1 MPSRGTIS
9 VWGDLP
15 SGTGHGSLF
24 LTSEGR
30 RNQSYKKSVEE
41 PVGNPSSQEKYTNAS
56 SARLSFLGGEKK
68 PKKPKTQ
75 PKITLTSI
83 CSSHYPDF
91 LKATETHQNSGS
103 HAGNWDGN
111 PCWKGRDV
119 LNKGKNTHPLLGCA
133 ATYLCEV

>member
-15 SGTGHGSLF
+15 SGTSHGSLF

-41 PVGNPSSQEKYTNAS
+41 PGANPSSQEKYTNAS
-56 SARLSFLGGEKK
+56 SARLSFLGGEKN

-83 CSSHYPDF
+83 CSSHCPDF

-103 HAGNWDGN
+103 HAGNWAEMYSARGKIHTL
-111 PCWKGRDV
+111 CLDV
-119 LNKGKNTHPLLGCA
+119 LPHTSVRYN
-133 ATYLCEV
+133 